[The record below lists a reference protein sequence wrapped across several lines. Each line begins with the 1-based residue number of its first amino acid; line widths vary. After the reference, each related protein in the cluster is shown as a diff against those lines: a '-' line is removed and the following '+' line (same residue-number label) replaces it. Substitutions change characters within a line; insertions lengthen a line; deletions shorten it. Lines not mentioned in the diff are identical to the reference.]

1 MKNIKEF
8 FKLHKKN
15 KKKEVKEEIK
25 INKEQIKEIK
35 DVDPINIEN
44 KHPIGLTS
52 QLKEVNERLDLLT
65 KDKTKKKNKEFN
77 VPNKIKRQLKKLAL
91 KNKLMVILL
100 TRNRGMIPMIT
111 EIKDGFINING
122 TPHQCSPDFIY
133 LWKGKYPSIVLP
145 EWDLNPI
152 GTKDYYDAVKDKRV
166 ADPIAIAIR
175 MMENRESIMKNKL
188 SPKVWI
194 FIGLAIIAGLYVLL
208 GGA

>member
-133 LWKGKYPSIVLP
+133 LWKGKYPAIVLP

>member
-15 KKKEVKEEIK
+15 KKKEEKEEIK

-100 TRNRGMIPMIT
+100 TRNRGMIPMVT

>member
-100 TRNRGMIPMIT
+100 TRNRGMIPMVT

>member
-100 TRNRGMIPMIT
+100 TRNRGMIPMVT

-133 LWKGKYPSIVLP
+133 LWKGKYPAIVLP